1 MAGDEVSVPGGMV
14 ADIGHAVRLLLGT
27 SFRYQPG
34 RTIIACLGVLGS
46 ALIALT
52 ALWAGLIVQ
61 AAITSDATLAVVSV
75 AALVATVAINWSLG
89 LAAGGARINLAEQI
103 GFELDR
109 RIAATTASMPGINHF
124 ERPDVADEIQILQQ
138 NRGVLGGGLSSLLY
152 NVDTIVMTIVTL
164 TMVGL
169 IDPRLLFLALT
180 AVPALIGSRVRYR
193 RTQAAE
199 EASAPNGRLVRHL
212 ADKLATPEAAMEL
225 RVFGAGH
232 AFRQRLRHTVAA
244 WRRPV
249 VEAEKASA
257 WISFIE
263 DALFTIV
270 LGAVIVWLV
279 WAAANGRASASAV
292 VIGVVAARQIQQ
304 ALLSTV
310 DGVGGEGGLIDTAR
324 LVRRIRWLD
333 ALADQDRHRYSGT
346 LAPPDRLQR
355 GIRLDDVTY
364 TYESA
369 DQPALEHLTIDLA
382 AGSVVAIVGE
392 NGAGKSTLVKLLI
405 GLYQPTRGM
414 VSVDGVDLRDLD
426 IDNWHRQT
434 TAAFQDYA
442 VLELLLREAV
452 GVGDLTHIDDT
463 RLVTEAVS
471 NADATSLVDT
481 LPGGLETQ
489 LGTTW
494 DGGVGLSGGQWQR
507 LALARGQMRP
517 TPLLMVLDEPTASL
531 DAHSERVMFERF
543 SRSADTA
550 GEARGAVTL
559 LVTHRFSTT
568 RDADRI
574 LVLHDGRLIEDGTHP
589 DLMALD
595 GHYADLYR
603 LQAAGYE

>member
-1 MAGDEVSVPGGMV
+1 MASDEISLPGGMI

-34 RTIIACLGVLGS
+34 RTIVACLGVLGS

-61 AAITSDATLAVVSV
+61 AAITHDSPLAVVSV

-89 LAAGGARINLAEQI
+89 QAAGGARITLAEQI

-109 RIAATTASMPGINHF
+109 RIAATTASMPGIAHF

-138 NRGVLGGGLSSLLY
+138 NRGILGGGLSSLLY

-169 IDPRLLFLALT
+169 IDPRLLFLAVT
-180 AVPALIGSRVRYR
+180 AVPALVGSRVRYR

-199 EASAPNGRLVRHL
+199 EASAPDGRLVRHL

-225 RVFGAGH
+225 RVFGAGR
-232 AFRQRLRHTVAA
+232 AFRQRLRATVAA
-244 WRRPV
+244 WRKPV

-257 WISFIE
+257 WISFVE

-304 ALLSTV
+304 ALLSTI
-310 DGVGGEGGLIDTAR
+310 DGVGGAGGLIDTAR

-333 ALADQDRHRYSGT
+333 ALADQDRHRYAGT
-346 LAPPDRLQR
+346 LAPPDTLQR

-369 DQPALEHLTIDLA
+369 DRPALEHVTIDLA
-382 AGSVVAIVGE
+382 AGSTVAIVGE

-405 GLYQPTRGM
+405 GLYQPTRGII
-414 VSVDGVDLRDLD
+414 SVDDVDLRDID
-426 IDNWHRQT
+426 IESWHQQT

-442 VLELLLREAV
+442 VLEVLLREAV
-452 GVGDLTHIDDT
+452 GVGDLTHIDDANV
-463 RLVTEAVS
+463 VTGAVR
-471 NADATSLVDT
+471 NADASTLVAN
-481 LPGGLETQ
+481 LPSGLETQ
-489 LGTTW
+489 LGTRW

-531 DAHSERVMFERF
+531 DAHSERAMFQRF
-543 SRSADTA
+543 SQIADTA

-574 LVLHDGRLIEDGTHP
+574 LVLDNGRLIEDGTHN
-589 DLMALD
+589 DLMALN
-595 GHYADLYR
+595 GQYAELYR
-603 LQAAGYE
+603 LQAAGYQ

>member
-1 MAGDEVSVPGGMV
+1 MASDKVNVPGGMV

-27 SFRYQPG
+27 SVRYQPG
-34 RTIIACLGVLGS
+34 RTIVACLGVVGS
-46 ALIALT
+46 ALVALT

-61 AAITSDATLAVVSV
+61 AAITHDSTLAVISV

-89 LAAGGARINLAEQI
+89 LAAGGARITLSEQI

-109 RIAATTASMPGINHF
+109 RIAATTASMPGIAHF

-138 NRGVLGGGLSSLLY
+138 NRGILGGGLSSLLY

-169 IDPRLLFLALT
+169 VDPRLLFLALT
-180 AVPALIGSRVRYR
+180 AVPALVGSRVRYR

-199 EASAPNGRLVRHL
+199 ETSAPNGRLVRHL
-212 ADKLATPEAAMEL
+212 ADKLATPEPAMEL
-225 RVFGAGH
+225 RVFGAGR
-232 AFRQRLRHTVAA
+232 AFRKRLRSTVAA
-244 WRRPV
+244 WRQPV

-257 WISFIE
+257 WISFVE

-279 WAAANGRASASAV
+279 WAAANGHASASAV
-292 VIGVVAARQIQQ
+292 VVGVVAARQIQQ

-310 DGVGGEGGLIDTAR
+310 DGVGGAGGLIDTAR

-333 ALADQDRHRYSGT
+333 ALADQDRHRYAGT
-346 LAPPDRLQR
+346 LAPPDTLQH
-355 GIRLDDVTY
+355 GIRLDDVSY

-369 DQPALEHLTIDLA
+369 DRPALEHVTIDLA
-382 AGSVVAIVGE
+382 AGSTVAIVGE

-405 GLYQPTRGM
+405 GLYQPTRGT
-414 VSVDGVDLRDLD
+414 VSVDDVDLRDMN
-426 IDNWHRQT
+426 IESWHQQT

-442 VLELLLREAV
+442 ILELLLREAV
-452 GVGDLTHIDDT
+452 GVGDLTHIDDAN
-463 RLVTEAVS
+463 LVTGAVR
-471 NADATSLVDT
+471 NADASTLVAN
-481 LPGGLETQ
+481 LPNGLETQ
-489 LGTTW
+489 LGTRW

-531 DAHSERVMFERF
+531 DAHSERAMFGRF
-543 SRSADTA
+543 SQSADTA

-574 LVLHDGRLIEDGTHP
+574 LVLDNGRLIEDGTHN

-595 GHYADLYR
+595 GHYAALYR
-603 LQAAGYE
+603 LQAAGYK

>member
-1 MAGDEVSVPGGMV
+1 MASDEISVPGGMI

-27 SFRYQPG
+27 SFRYQRS
-34 RTIIACLGVLGS
+34 RTIVACLGVLGS
-46 ALIALT
+46 AFMALT

-61 AAITSDATLAVVSV
+61 AAITRDATLAVVSV
-75 AALVATVAINWSLG
+75 TALVATVAINWSLG
-89 LAAGGARINLAEQI
+89 LAAGGARITLAEQI

-109 RIAATTASMPGINHF
+109 RIASTTASMPGINHF

-138 NRGVLGGGLSSLLY
+138 NRGILGGGLSSLLY
-152 NVDTIVMTIVTL
+152 NVDTIVMAIVTL

-199 EASAPNGRLVRHL
+199 EASASNGRLVRHL

-225 RVFGAGH
+225 RVFGAGR
-232 AFRQRLRHTVAA
+232 AFRQRLRSTVAA

-249 VEAEKASA
+249 VEAEKTAA
-257 WISFIE
+257 WISFVE

-270 LGAVIVWLV
+270 LGGVIVWLV

-292 VIGVVAARQIQQ
+292 VVGVVAARQIQQ

-310 DGVGGEGGLIDTAR
+310 DGVGGAGGLIDTAR

-333 ALADQDRHRYSGT
+333 ALADQDRNRYSGT
-346 LAPPDRLQR
+346 VAPPDKLRH

-369 DQPALEHLTIDLA
+369 DRPALEHVSIDLA
-382 AGSVVAIVGE
+382 AGSTVAIVGE

-405 GLYQPTRGM
+405 GLYQPARGTI
-414 VSVDGVDLRDLD
+414 SVDDVDLRDID
-426 IDNWHRQT
+426 IENWHEQT
-434 TAAFQDYA
+434 TAAFQDYT
-442 VLELLLREAV
+442 VLEFLLREAV
-452 GVGDLTHIDDT
+452 GVGDLTHIDDANV
-463 RLVTEAVS
+463 VTAAVRD
-471 NADATSLVDT
+471 ADADT
-481 LPGGLETQ
+481 LVANLPHGLESQ
-489 LGTTW
+489 LGTRW

-531 DAHSERVMFERF
+531 DAHTERAMFARF
-543 SRSADTA
+543 TRSAHTA
-550 GEARGAVTL
+550 GAARGAVTL

-568 RDADRI
+568 SDADRI
-574 LVLHDGRLIEDGTHP
+574 LVLDGGRLIEDGTHD
-589 DLMALD
+589 DLMDLD
-595 GHYADLYR
+595 GHYAELYR
-603 LQAAGYE
+603 LQAAGYK

>member
-1 MAGDEVSVPGGMV
+1 MTSDKVSVPGGMV

-27 SFRYQPG
+27 SFQYQPG
-34 RTIIACLGVLGS
+34 RTIVACLGVLGS

-61 AAITSDATLAVVSV
+61 AAITDDATLAVAGV

-89 LAAGGARINLAEQI
+89 LAAGGARITLAEQI

-109 RIAATTASMPGINHF
+109 RIAATTGSMPGIAHF
-124 ERPDVADEIQILQQ
+124 ERPDVADEIQILRQ
-138 NRGVLGGGLSSLLY
+138 NRGILGGGLSSLLY
-152 NVDTIVMTIVTL
+152 NVDTIVMAIVTL

-169 IDPRLLFLALT
+169 VDPRLLFLALT
-180 AVPALIGSRVRYR
+180 AVPALVGSRVRYHR
-193 RTQAAE
+193 AQAAE

-212 ADKLATPEAAMEL
+212 ADRLATPEVAMEL
-225 RVFGAGH
+225 RVFGAGR
-232 AFRQRLRHTVAA
+232 AFQQRLRSTVAA

-257 WISFIE
+257 WISFVE

-279 WAAANGRASASAV
+279 WAAANGRESASAV
-292 VIGVVAARQIQQ
+292 VVGVVAARQIQQ
-304 ALLSTV
+304 AMVSTI
-310 DGVGGEGGLIDTAR
+310 DGVGGGDGLVDTVR

-333 ALADQDRHRYSGT
+333 ALADQDRRRYPGT
-346 LAPPDRLQR
+346 LAPPSRLQH
-355 GIRLDDVTY
+355 GIQLDNVTY

-369 DQPALEHLTIDLA
+369 DRPALEGLTIDLA
-382 AGSVVAIVGE
+382 AGSIVAIVGE

-405 GLYQPTRGM
+405 GLYQPTRGI
-414 VSVDGVDLRDLD
+414 VTVDGVDLREIAIED
-426 IDNWHRQT
+426 WHRQT

-442 VLELLLREAV
+442 VLELVLRETV
-452 GVGDLTHIDDT
+452 GVGDLTRVDDHVAVT
-463 RLVTEAVS
+463 DAVRNAGATALVAH
-471 NADATSLVDT
+471 
-481 LPGGLETQ
+481 LPSGLETQ
-489 LGTTW
+489 LGTRW

-531 DAHSERVMFERF
+531 DPHSERAMFQRF
-543 SRSADTA
+543 TQSAEAA

-574 LVLHDGRLIEDGTHP
+574 LVLHAGQLIEDGTHAE
-589 DLMALD
+589 LMAHN
-595 GHYADLYR
+595 GHYAALYR